1 MKLRNIT
8 STILILST
16 LTSALPLAGFA
27 DGEQNSQTSG
37 TGDVFLEMSVMK
49 EKAAAIQ
56 DTKEKIAAVDTL
68 KSQIQATQ
76 KDLATQETLLNN
88 LPVTQDIVEK
98 HNDLV
103 SKRDAD
109 NTALNLYEKKLSG
122 FPSED
127 YLKQK
132 LQLDQNEYNTRKAW
146 LTAPER
152 KELEKH
158 EIELRI
164 SLINEKQKALS
175 DLQNALSDKCGNVG
189 VDVGGTLF
197 AGVAVGLIALVYANR
212 AEISSWP
219 FSIGVVLTTQVLG
232 GGFLFGAG
240 FVGGGVLCSMSTQKQ
255 LDAANANLQVSKDH
269 LQVLVNA
276 YNTK

>member
-56 DTKEKIAAVDTL
+56 DTKVKIAAVDTL

-158 EIELRI
+158 EIE
-164 SLINEKQKALS
+164 E
-175 DLQNALSDKCGNVG
+175 
-189 VDVGGTLF
+189 
-197 AGVAVGLIALVYANR
+197 
-212 AEISSWP
+212 SS
-219 FSIGVVLTTQVLG
+219 
-232 GGFLFGAG
+232 
-240 FVGGGVLCSMSTQKQ
+240 
-255 LDAANANLQVSKDH
+255 
-269 LQVLVNA
+269 
-276 YNTK
+276 

>member
-146 LTAPER
+146 LT
-152 KELEKH
+152 
-158 EIELRI
+158 ELRI

>member
-1 MKLRNIT
+1 MKLRTIT

-16 LTSALPLAGFA
+16 LTSALPLASFA

-76 KDLATQETLLNN
+76 KDMNSLESQLNN

-103 SKRDAD
+103 SKHDAD
-109 NTALNLYEKKLSG
+109 STALNAFEKKLTE

-127 YLKQK
+127 YLKHK
-132 LQLDQNEYNTRKAW
+132 LQLDQNEYDTRKAW

-158 EIELRI
+158 EVELRI
-164 SLINEKQKALS
+164 DLINRKQKAIA
-175 DLQNALSDKCGNVG
+175 DLQEALDDKCVKVG
-189 VDVGGTLF
+189 LGVGAAGF
-197 AGVAVGLIALVYANR
+197 AAVGAGVVTLLIKDPATSFGDWATAAALQ
-212 AEISSWP
+212 
-219 FSIGVVLTTQVLG
+219 GLG
-232 GGFLFGAG
+232 GGIVAG
-240 FVGGGVLCSMSTQKQ
+240 IGLWSGFSLCSMANQNQ

-269 LQVLVNA
+269 LQVLVDA